1 MHRDRKCIIVLLMII
16 ALFIFVTFG
25 KNTIT
30 LFSNDDE
37 NKYNNDL
44 YVIENFEIEY
54 DNNYFGDYLVLKV
67 GESYRPKFAFEPLEI
82 SEFQKM
88 MSYTNS
94 NSECLKVDHS
104 GVFTG
109 IKTGTS
115 SVIITSIKNSDLK
128 REIKVKVVSDRNVLT
143 FAYNILANDQ
153 VYGIGQIVKLDFNT
167 TGIISLG
174 DFEWTSS
181 DPTVAYVE
189 DGYVK
194 ALSMGET
201 VITVK
206 SFVDE
211 NCSASVNVK
220 VRGFYNV
227 DKVNKVLFDNIVK
240 VDIVNY
246 SFEKFI
252 EYGASLGNIVTISS
266 KTNQEEANT
275 IFYEFDDNS
284 MVKIISNSLNTISFE
299 CLKTGTI
306 KLKAISSYFPDVY
319 EEISFNVSNFDF
331 MGSFELT
338 SPSSNLFESISD
350 KKVLNLEYGKI
361 IPISI
366 SSDSKK
372 VPSSDLLIESNDE
385 NIVHVIG
392 DYIQAVNYGDAIITI
407 RSKYSDEY
415 SISFNVHV
423 IENSDNEYAKVKL
436 LQTINAKLNDK
447 AFGIIDYD
455 YNVLNSS
462 DIVEFDIIY
471 YPIYATNSSL
481 INVYLTNDDLCDV
494 KKAYIDGKLDVMVN
508 FLKPGF
514 TSLIIECV
522 EDPNLSLQYDFEI
535 VNKDEVNFS
544 FNPVKLLERGQTG
557 NCNVV
562 LSDGLK
568 GVDVSYTSSDPS
580 IVSVGHAGEMVGLG
594 YGKATITVY
603 ATDGVSSHTESF
615 EVECVKE
622 HSLYDALKTF
632 KSVVKMDNKEISLS
646 EKLMYIG
653 DSFTIDVSFTPSNHP
668 FGKYHEV
675 KVEKPDIL
683 SVDKNNN
690 KYTFNCLKSGTTKVI
705 VYPYA
710 NPDFSIEYTV
720 TIANIMPEFMFVSIP
735 DKVMYVEDRYQFGYL
750 VDWRA
755 TYSKVDVIIGDES
768 IVEIVDDYLVIKNPG
783 KTYVSFV
790 IDDNDDNTVSYVQ
803 TLEIEAFEH
812 SNGVKL
818 ERYGYGNFI
827 VRIISQVLCA
837 LIIGILGSVIASYKP
852 FKTSQ
857 IINDVLVMGILL
869 IVLILCNVVRISITS
884 LKYEKYDLLISVSS
898 YLVGLVIGFIVNVI
912 KKRKGDV
919 NNA

>member
-1 MHRDRKCIIVLLMII
+1 MKKKSIVIIILFFILLLGMFLFKRVLSSFYDEKIEI
-16 ALFIFVTFG
+16 DDI
-25 KNTIT
+25 TIT
-30 LFSNDDE
+30 D
-37 NKYNNDL
+37 
-44 YVIENFEIEY
+44 FEIVET
-54 DNNYFGDYLVLKV
+54 DNFYNDYFIMKIGDTFTPTINFLPTTISQYQKKIAWTISDASKLSIDFNNTFNAKEVGIVEVTGTAVKNYEIKKTIKIKIIESENSFEFGRGLLAQMPVFSV
-67 GESYRPKFAFEPLEI
+67 GEIAYL
-82 SEFQKM
+82 
-88 MSYTNS
+88 
-94 NSECLKVDHS
+94 DHS
-104 GVFTG
+104 ISGP
-109 IKTGTS
+109 
-115 SVIITSIKNSDLK
+115 
-128 REIKVKVVSDRNVLT
+128 
-143 FAYNILANDQ
+143 
-153 VYGIGQIVKLDFNT
+153 
-167 TGIISLG
+167 ISLG
-174 DFEWTSS
+174 DITWESSNEKVATIDNGYLKGISIGYTTIKATSS
-181 DPTVAYVE
+181 IDKEFSVSLDVKISGKNSIEKVSSVVFSDIIGVTVNGYNNNLKLDNFKYEKMHVSYIVELFAATNIKNAKDVYFIFEDP
-189 DGYVK
+189 
-194 ALSMGET
+194 
-201 VITVK
+201 
-206 SFVDE
+206 
-211 NCSASVNVK
+211 
-220 VRGFYNV
+220 
-227 DKVNKVLFDNIVK
+227 
-240 VDIVNY
+240 
-246 SFEKFI
+246 
-252 EYGASLGNIVTISS
+252 
-266 KTNQEEANT
+266 
-275 IFYEFDDNS
+275 S
-284 MVKIISNSLNTISFE
+284 MVKVLKKDNSSVQFE
-299 CLKTGTI
+299 LLKTGL
-306 KLKAISSYFPDVY
+306 LKVYAVSSYFPEVK
-319 EEISFNVSNFDF
+319 ECFEFNVYPFDLRNDF
-331 MGSFELT
+331 KLI
-338 SPSSNLFESISD
+338 SPSKSEMIIENENTILELNYGEIKRLKLESNGIGLDFSNIVGKSSDES
-350 KKVLNLEYGKI
+350 VAI
-361 IPISI
+361 IKNGYIYAIKNGESLISI
-366 SSDSKK
+366 YYNNNEEN
-372 VPSSDLLIESNDE
+372 LIKFYVRVSENKNDYFPTE
-385 NIVHVIG
+385 
-392 DYIQAVNYGDAIITI
+392 
-407 RSKYSDEY
+407 
-415 SISFNVHV
+415 
-423 IENSDNEYAKVKL
+423 
-436 LQTINAKLNDK
+436 
-447 AFGIIDYD
+447 
-455 YNVLNSS
+455 
-462 DIVEFDIIY
+462 
-471 YPIYATNSSL
+471 L
-481 INVYLTNDDLCDV
+481 INVDYAMIDDEREISTWDKNFV
-494 KKAYIDGKLDVMVN
+494 YVN
-508 FLKPGF
+508 SRF
-514 TSLIIECV
+514 TIR
-522 EDPNLSLQYDFEI
+522 LSLYPLYSNNNLYDIVLSNPDVCSINTSIIDNILEIEGTFLNIGYTQLNI
-535 VNKDEVNFS
+535 VNVENNKLNYFLDFQVNNSRNVS
-544 FNPVKLLERGQTG
+544 FECSKIPILERGQTG

-594 YGKATITVY
+594 YGNATITVY

-857 IINDVLVMGILL
+857 ILNDVLVMGILL